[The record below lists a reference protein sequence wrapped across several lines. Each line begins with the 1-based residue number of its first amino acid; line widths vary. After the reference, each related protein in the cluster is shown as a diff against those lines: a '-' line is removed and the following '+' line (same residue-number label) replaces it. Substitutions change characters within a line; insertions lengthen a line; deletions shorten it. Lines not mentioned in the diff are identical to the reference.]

1 MKIKYKKYYP
11 GFKLKALT
19 FSLDDGTFQDK
30 EMLNMF
36 NRFNLKATFNINSK
50 KMDHNGDFTMENW
63 LKCYKIK
70 GEDIKYIYQGHEVAA
85 HSSTHTDFSD
95 CSDEALEY
103 EIDQDVKTLSEL
115 VGYKVV
121 GFAYPYG
128 IYNDKIIDRLKKNGI
143 IYARSVKSDLT
154 FNIPKNWYTFG
165 GTCNIS
171 IDKLPN
177 LVKRWNNLS
186 PKQMKLFYIWGHSY
200 ELDMYHQHEKV
211 FDLLSKLA
219 NKEDVYYGTNK
230 DIFSYLAGFKKLRY
244 NSNKNCLINNSD
256 VDLYIEYNNQKVVI
270 NKRGEFKL

>member
-95 CSDEALEY
+95 CSDETLEY

-171 IDKLPN
+171 IDKLPT

>member
-11 GFKLKALT
+11 GFKLKTLT

-95 CSDEALEY
+95 CSDETLEY